1 MSTTSK
7 NVSLVARNVEKLVK
21 TCSHCTQESIPRKE
35 PLMPTALPE
44 YPWQKVGSD
53 MFTLNGANYVIVTD
67 YFSRFPEV
75 VKLTTTTSGSI
86 ISTLKSIFS
95 RFGIPEEAVS
105 DNGPQYASR
114 EFQDF
119 GKAYNFKHTTS
130 SPHFPQSNGHA
141 ERAVQTVKKLL
152 KGSDDPYMS
161 LLSYRSTPL
170 PWCGLSPAEL
180 WMGRQVR
187 SNIPQTS
194 DTLKPQWPYL
204 GDFRQSNQK
213 LKAKQKANYDS
224 SHGPRPLAEIPDDTT
239 VWVTTENQHSP
250 GRVAAHADAPRSYL
264 VQTPVGQIRRN
275 RAHLTIRPDPE
286 SPDRKDPTET
296 TTGATR
302 SPIMTRS
309 RTGSCITPPARL

>member
-53 MFTLNGANYVIVTD
+53 MFTLNVANYVIVTD

-95 RFGIPEEAVS
+95 RFGIPEEVVS

-224 SHGPRPLAEIPDDTT
+224 SHGPDPWLKSLMIPQSGLQPKTNTLPDVSLLMQMHLGHTLCKHQSD
-239 VWVTTENQHSP
+239 
-250 GRVAAHADAPRSYL
+250 RFVA
-264 VQTPVGQIRRN
+264 I
-275 RAHLTIRPDPE
+275 E
-286 SPDRKDPTET
+286 PT
-296 TTGATR
+296 
-302 SPIMTRS
+302 
-309 RTGSCITPPARL
+309 

>member
-1 MSTTSK
+1 MNEALAPYWQAQGNLTLRGNLLLHGNRIVIPASMQRETLNKLHKGHQGIERCQLRARMSVWLPGMS
-7 NVSLVARNVEKLVK
+7 SQIEKLVN

-86 ISTLKSIFS
+86 ISALKSIFS
-95 RFGIPEEAVS
+95 WFGIPEEVS

-161 LLSYRSTPL
+161 LLSYCSTP
-170 PWCGLSPAEL
+170 
-180 WMGRQVR
+180 RH
-187 SNIPQTS
+187 T
-194 DTLKPQWPYL
+194 
-204 GDFRQSNQK
+204 
-213 LKAKQKANYDS
+213 DS
-224 SHGPRPLAEIPDDTT
+224 FI
-239 VWVTTENQHSP
+239 
-250 GRVAAHADAPRSYL
+250 
-264 VQTPVGQIRRN
+264 
-275 RAHLTIRPDPE
+275 
-286 SPDRKDPTET
+286 
-296 TTGATR
+296 AT
-302 SPIMTRS
+302 
-309 RTGSCITPPARL
+309 